1 MTIYGVAL
9 LAICTLIGVALG
21 DLLGMVLHVKA
32 NVGGVGVAMIL
43 LIAARVWLTRKGALS
58 AGIKLGTEFWAT
70 MYIPIVVAMA
80 AQQNVLAAA
89 HGGPMVIIAAFACVF
104 VCGAVVALISRFD
117 RGNTG
122 SDGPPPDPFIEDAAI
137 AGPSGPLPVD
147 PPPPVHGARP

>member
-21 DLLGMVLHVKA
+21 DLLGMLLHVKA
-32 NVGGVGVAMIL
+32 NVGGVGIAMIL
-43 LIAARVWLTRKGALS
+43 LIAARVWLTRKDALS
-58 AGIKLGTEFWAT
+58 PGIKLGTEFWAT

-89 HGGPMVIIAAFACVF
+89 HGGPLVIITAFACVF

-117 RGNTG
+117 RGNTQ